1 MPEQY
6 EPLLV
11 ARDDA
16 SVRSPTGGTLDLPAG
31 TTLDGAA
38 IQTGADADT
47 TDWTPGGNDDVDTGT
62 EVVDEVAVDE
72 TCMVVWYAWIAKTAS
87 RVMRSMQILAHM
99 LKTDDGY
106 GGYNYDVDYTV
117 LGPPD
122 LDENSTSAIPSTVF
136 SVEYDETA
144 GKLQLKATVDSDN
157 WEARTQRM
165 EVIASGS

>member
-1 MPEQY
+1 MAEQY

-11 ARDDA
+11 ARDDGE
-16 SVRSPTGGTLDLPAG
+16 VRNPTACALDLPAG

-38 IQTGADADT
+38 IQTGTDVDT
-47 TDWTPGGNDDVDTGT
+47 TDWADGGNDDIDTGT
-62 EVVDEVAVDE
+62 EVVDEVEIDE
-72 TCMVVWYAWIAKTAS
+72 TCMVIWYAWIAKTAS

-106 GGYNYDVDYTV
+106 SGYNYDVDYTV

-122 LDENSTSAIPSTVF
+122 LDEDGTSAIPSTVF
-136 SVEYDETA
+136 SVGYDEA
-144 GKLQLKATVDSDN
+144 SGKLQLSATVDSDN

-165 EVIASGS
+165 EVITSGS